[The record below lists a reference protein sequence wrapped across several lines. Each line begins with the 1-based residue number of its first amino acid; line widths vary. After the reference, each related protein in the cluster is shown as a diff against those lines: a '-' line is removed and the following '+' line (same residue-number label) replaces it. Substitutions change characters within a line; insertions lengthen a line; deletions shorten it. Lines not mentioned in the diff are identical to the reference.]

1 MPRMSLTLR
10 LLVIL
15 SLSFGAAHPQGRQSK
30 EPQKRADDEEVVTV
44 RSHLVNVDVMVKDKK
59 GNYVNDLKADDFTVF
74 ENGVRQKVEL
84 FNPPLAGNAT
94 GVESAPKAAGETS
107 RPAAQPTRAQAGMP
121 GNVISL
127 VLDGLTTDTANMKRV
142 RDGAIKYIKEQVA
155 DTDTVALFSVT
166 GGLQLLQPFT
176 RDKDKLLAAVDKAA
190 AASTSSKNFEQ
201 REIEEN
207 IVKLREAS
215 TGVDTADVTSITS
228 QGGAELLMAAMIA
241 ARVLQEYLR
250 LRTALG
256 LQQSRPILA
265 ALAAICEAQ
274 RTVPGKKTLVLFSQG
289 FVAPQ
294 VLDWQVQST
303 VDIANRANVAI
314 YVVDSA
320 GLKANAPQS
329 GAYVPPSPLQGIAAL
344 GITDSRARAVGG
356 EDEFD
361 FSRFE
366 GTNREHDI
374 LFRLSGDTGG
384 KFVRGTNDIAK
395 GLARIDEE
403 IRSRYTLAYQSTDA
417 NFDGGFRK
425 LKIEVRRPDT
435 QVIAR
440 AGYYAI
446 APDEI
451 VPLSPE
457 EKKLLA
463 NVTSPDSNSTLPL
476 FVAMSPFRSQGGRYV
491 VPLALEVPHD
501 AVQFEPKA
509 DRRRMQLDVLVVVR
523 EGQNNIVSRLGG
535 SFDVLLTAEQYQSV
549 LNNNVFYRQ
558 DMELAPGAYNV
569 DMVVRDRISGKTAA
583 RREKLV
589 LPETDAEFSMTDAVL
604 SRHVEP
610 ARSAPAGSPGDVLS
624 HGGALISP
632 LPSREFRAAD
642 NLIIFFDLNNAGLDA
657 ATGRPLAKVT
667 VTLLREGRPA
677 LKPIEYELTE
687 TLPEPVPHLTFA
699 KYISLTGLA
708 PGKYTAV
715 IEAKD
720 SVSRK
725 LAKQQASF
733 VITK

>member
-1 MPRMSLTLR
+1 P
-10 LLVIL
+10 
-15 SLSFGAAHPQGRQSK
+15 
-30 EPQKRADDEEVVTV
+30 E
-44 RSHLVNVDVMVKDKK
+44 
-59 GNYVNDLKADDFTVF
+59 
-74 ENGVRQKVEL
+74 
-84 FNPPLAGNAT
+84 
-94 GVESAPKAAGETS
+94 
-107 RPAAQPTRAQAGMP
+107 
-121 GNVISL
+121 
-127 VLDGLTTDTANMKRV
+127 
-142 RDGAIKYIKEQVA
+142 
-155 DTDTVALFSVT
+155 
-166 GGLQLLQPFT
+166 
-176 RDKDKLLAAVDKAA
+176 
-190 AASTSSKNFEQ
+190 
-201 REIEEN
+201 
-207 IVKLREAS
+207 
-215 TGVDTADVTSITS
+215 
-228 QGGAELLMAAMIA
+228 
-241 ARVLQEYLR
+241 
-250 LRTALG
+250 
-256 LQQSRPILA
+256 
-265 ALAAICEAQ
+265 
-274 RTVPGKKTLVLFSQG
+274 
-289 FVAPQ
+289 
-294 VLDWQVQST
+294 VLDWQVQSA

-314 YVVDSA
+314 YIIDSA
-320 GLKANAPQS
+320 GLKASAPQS
-329 GAYVPPSPLQGIAAL
+329 GAYAPPSPLQGIAAV
-344 GITDSRARAVGG
+344 GRPETRAHTEGG
-356 EDEFD
+356 ENEFD
-361 FSRFE
+361 QSRFE
-366 GTNREHDI
+366 GSNREHDVLYRI
-374 LFRLSGDTGG
+374 SGDTGG
-384 KFVRGTNDIAK
+384 KFVRGTNDIAR

-446 APDEI
+446 APDQI

-476 FVAMSPFRSQGGRYV
+476 FVEMSPFRSQGGRYV

-642 NLIIFFDLNNAGLDA
+642 NLIIFFDLYNAGVDA

-687 TLPEPVPHLTFA
+687 AVPEPVPHLTFA

-715 IEAKD
+715 IEARD
-720 SVSRK
+720 SVARK
-725 LAKQQASF
+725 
-733 VITK
+733 